1 VFCSGK
7 KRRKKKVKK
16 VVKLKSE
23 GRMPRKL
30 VRIHPILGSMSS
42 LGVSSNGDGNV
53 LTYGPA
59 KFFDHIDAKTK
70 QMTTGVTCEVL
81 ADYDSN
87 KFQVTSPP
95 QVSAMMSEK
104 GLINVYYEW
113 KQAVLKHTGT
123 FGAFRWPK
131 VLCAVDD
138 WQSKFNEKGVKVC
151 LCNLKEVF
159 PGGEGGQKV
168 LVRWF
173 EYIDMET
180 QPNYVPAD
188 SYDHSRDACCTKVQF
203 CMCMCIITFSAIFA
217 IVVIIF
223 LACEP
228 CRPPGSR
235 MCPPGRRAAG
245 GGGGGGAK
253 GSYTPG
259 SGGGG
264 EECGGET
271 PPPPPPP
278 PPPRVRALPPPDPLS
293 LSRTTRRKDERL
305 MLAFELGTRRM
316 GSFSAADYMDSL
328 RKQTAEAAHALV
340 IKSLPQLKVR
350 GLYNR

>member
-1 VFCSGK
+1 
-7 KRRKKKVKK
+7 
-16 VVKLKSE
+16 
-23 GRMPRKL
+23 MPRKL
-30 VRIHPILGSMSS
+30 VRIHPILASMSS
-42 LGVSSNGDGNV
+42 LNGVSANGDGNV
-53 LTYGPA
+53 LTYGPCNYVG
-59 KFFDHIDAKTK
+59 HIDAKTK

-81 ADYDSN
+81 ADYDST

-95 QVSAMMSEK
+95 RVSAMMSER

-131 VLCAVDD
+131 VLKAVDD
-138 WQSKFNEKGVKVC
+138 FQSKFNEKGVKVC

-203 CMCMCIITFSAIFA
+203 CTCMCIITSSAIFA
-217 IVVIIF
+217 IVIIIF

-235 MCPPGRRAAG
+235 MCPPGARRAG
-245 GGGGGGAK
+245 GGGGGRGK
-253 GSYTPG
+253 GPLHA
-259 SGGGG
+259 GGWWW
-264 EECGGET
+264 
-271 PPPPPPP
+271 
-278 PPPRVRALPPPDPLS
+278 R
-293 LSRTTRRKDERL
+293 
-305 MLAFELGTRRM
+305 RRM
-316 GSFSAADYMDSL
+316 RVSRNSSTSCACAS
-328 RKQTAEAAHALV
+328 
-340 IKSLPQLKVR
+340 SS
-350 GLYNR
+350 